1 MRAPKNPPQRNY
13 SQYVYALLSRQ
24 NCIDLGQIPR
34 ERDQHRPRGNSIRAY
49 HFVLGA
55 IISASKFRLSMT
67 IRAVDYRSATW

>member
-34 ERDQHRPRGNSIRAY
+34 ERDQHRPRGAAPHAVRRSVRVI
-49 HFVLGA
+49 FLS
-55 IISASKFRLSMT
+55 SALKFPTPERLLH
-67 IRAVDYRSATW
+67 DQKL